1 MRNFLKN
8 KITVAALVIII
19 TVFAASV
26 LLTLFAPGTS
36 IAHKIAGTIVSPFQ
50 RLFTAVRTGISD
62 FWAAQT
68 KYDELLAENK
78 QLKAQIREM
87 QDLVDSA
94 EQYKNENEKLRELL
108 EMRESNTNMTIES
121 ALIIAWNDTSWSSVF
136 TINRGAKSGIS
147 LNDCVMTESG
157 LVGIVTRVEEN
168 FAEVSTVID
177 TTTSIGACDQRT
189 GVIAV
194 ATGDFELMKQSK
206 LKLSNIA
213 LGSDVK
219 NGDKILTTG
228 VTGNLPPDIVIGT
241 VDYVRT
247 EKSGMTDYA
256 VITPCVD
263 LKDLTQVFVVVD
275 FSVEN

>member
-1 MRNFLKN
+1 LRNFLKN

-168 FAEVSTVID
+168 FSEVSTVID

-263 LKDLTQVFVVVD
+263 LKELTQVFVVVD